1 MEAAFLSSY
10 QNKKKSNIF
19 SSEIL
24 VGFVIMKER
33 GADKM
38 TVTVDEAIEWIHS
51 RLPYGSKPGLARVAA
66 LLASVGNPEKK
77 VPTIHIAGTNGK
89 GSTVTYLRC
98 MLEEAGLT
106 VGTFTSPYIE
116 QFNER
121 IAINGQNISDQH
133 LIHYVEKYQPLV
145 QTMDRQAA
153 IAGITEFETLT
164 VMAFDYFYEEQVDVA
179 IIEVGL
185 GGLLDSTNVAC
196 PLLTAITTIGKDHTE
211 ILGDTLEKIA
221 YQKAGIIKKNIP
233 VVTGKIEEEA
243 LVVIEDIARQKK
255 SPVYR
260 YSQEYEIQYLHPDKG
275 WGEVFN
281 FYGAAGKLTNIKV
294 ALLGKHQ
301 AENAAVA
308 IQLYYLYCGIEKLAF
323 SARTVYQGLTK
334 AKWPARMEKISD
346 EPLIILDGAHN
357 EHAIHRLVDNL
368 KKEFKHYEVKIL
380 FSALATKNADQ
391 MIHQLK
397 QIPNVHLY
405 LTSFDYPR
413 AIELSK
419 MEHLEDEQTEI
430 VSLWQFGLAEILEK
444 MSSDDL
450 LLVTGSLYFVAQVRE
465 LLMNI
470 GGKNEED

>member
-1 MEAAFLSSY
+1 
-10 QNKKKSNIF
+10 
-19 SSEIL
+19 
-24 VGFVIMKER
+24 MKER

-66 LLASVGNPEKK
+66 LLASLGNPEKK

-89 GSTVTYLRC
+89 GSTVTYLRY

-153 IAGITEFETLT
+153 IAGITELETLT

-221 YQKAGIIKKNIP
+221 YQKAGIIKKI
-233 VVTGKIEEEA
+233 
-243 LVVIEDIARQKK
+243 
-255 SPVYR
+255 
-260 YSQEYEIQYLHPDKG
+260 
-275 WGEVFN
+275 F
-281 FYGAAGKLTNIKV
+281 
-294 ALLGKHQ
+294 LL
-301 AENAAVA
+301 
-308 IQLYYLYCGIEKLAF
+308 
-323 SARTVYQGLTK
+323 
-334 AKWPARMEKISD
+334 
-346 EPLIILDGAHN
+346 
-357 EHAIHRLVDNL
+357 
-368 KKEFKHYEVKIL
+368 
-380 FSALATKNADQ
+380 
-391 MIHQLK
+391 
-397 QIPNVHLY
+397 
-405 LTSFDYPR
+405 
-413 AIELSK
+413 
-419 MEHLEDEQTEI
+419 
-430 VSLWQFGLAEILEK
+430 
-444 MSSDDL
+444 
-450 LLVTGSLYFVAQVRE
+450 
-465 LLMNI
+465 
-470 GGKNEED
+470 

>member
-1 MEAAFLSSY
+1 
-10 QNKKKSNIF
+10 
-19 SSEIL
+19 
-24 VGFVIMKER
+24 
-33 GADKM
+33 M
-38 TVTVDEAIEWIHS
+38 TITVDEAIEWIHS
-51 RLPYGSKPGLARVAA
+51 RLPYGSRPGLERVAA
-66 LLASVGNPEKK
+66 LLKRVGNPEMS

-98 MLEEAGLT
+98 ILEEAGLT

-121 IAINGQNISDQH
+121 IAINGQSITDQQ
-133 LIHYVEKYQPLV
+133 LVHYVEKYQPLV
-145 QTMDRQAA
+145 QEMDQHAE

-164 VMAFDYFYEEQVDVA
+164 ALAFDYFFEQKVDIA

-196 PLLTAITTIGKDHTE
+196 PLLTGITTIGKDHME

-221 YQKAGIIKKNIP
+221 YQKAGIIKENIP

-243 LVVIEDIARQKK
+243 LMVIEEVARQKQ
-255 SPVYR
+255 SPMYR
-260 YSQEYEIQYLHPDKG
+260 YDKEYKIKYLHPDKQ
-275 WGEVFN
+275 WGEIFN
-281 FYGAAGKLTNIKV
+281 FYGAAGKLTKLKV
-294 ALLGKHQ
+294 ALLGEYQ

-308 IQLYYLYCGIEKLAF
+308 IQLYYLYCLNQRLNF
-323 SARTVYQGLTK
+323 SERTVYQGLAK

-357 EHAIHRLVDNL
+357 EHAVHRLVENI
-368 KKEFKHYEVKIL
+368 KKEFKQQEVTIL

-391 MIHQLK
+391 MIQQLK

-405 LTSFDYPR
+405 LTTFNYPR

-419 MEHLEDEQTEI
+419 MEHLADERTEI
-430 VSLWQFGLAEILEK
+430 VSLWQFGLGEILEK

-470 GGKNEED
+470 GGTHAEA

>member
-1 MEAAFLSSY
+1 
-10 QNKKKSNIF
+10 
-19 SSEIL
+19 
-24 VGFVIMKER
+24 MKGQ

-38 TVTVDEAIEWIHS
+38 TERVDEAIEWIHS
-51 RLPYGSKPGLARVAA
+51 RRPYGSRPGLERVAA
-66 LLASVGNPEKK
+66 LLTRVGNPEKK

-89 GSTVTYLRC
+89 GSTVTYLRYI
-98 MLEEAGLT
+98 LEEAGLT
-106 VGTFTSPYIE
+106 VGTFTSPFIE

-121 IAINGQNISDQH
+121 IAINGQSIPDQR
-133 LIHYVEKYQPLV
+133 LIRYVEKYQPLV
-145 QTMDRQAA
+145 KDMDQNVSL
-153 IAGITEFETLT
+153 AGITEFETLT
-164 VMAFDYFYEEQVDVA
+164 AMAFDYFFEEQVDVA

-221 YQKAGIIKKNIP
+221 YQKAGIIKETIP
-233 VVTGKIEEEA
+233 VVTGKIEPEA
-243 LVVIEDIARQKK
+243 LVVIEEIAQQKK
-255 SPVYR
+255 SPIYR
-260 YSQEYEIQYLHPDKG
+260 YNQEYEIQYLHPDKG

-281 FYGAAGKLTNIKV
+281 FYGDAGKLTNVKV

-308 IQLYYLYCGIEKLAF
+308 IQLYDLYCRIQKLNF
-323 SARTVYQGLTK
+323 SQRTIYQGLAK
-334 AKWPARMEKISD
+334 AKWPARMEKISA

-357 EHAIHRLVDNL
+357 EHAMHRLVDNV
-368 KKEFKHYEVKIL
+368 KKEFNQYEVNIL

-391 MIHQLK
+391 MVQQLK
-397 QIPNVHLY
+397 QIPNAHLY

-419 MEHLEDEQTEI
+419 MEHLSDERTEI
-430 VSLWQFGLAEILEK
+430 VSLWQFGLGEILEK
-444 MSSDDL
+444 MSGDDL
-450 LLVTGSLYFVAQVRE
+450 LLVTGSLYFVSQVRE
-465 LLMNI
+465 LLMDI